1 MPSEFR
7 SSPLSSW
14 IITWGFVL
22 GQHLISSLLKT
33 PESQICFTRDS
44 STCPKL
50 MIVCSEYFSVS

>member
-7 SSPLSSW
+7 ASPLSSW

-33 PESQICFTRDS
+33 AQSQICCTHGS

-50 MIVCSEYFSVS
+50 MIVCTEYFTVS